1 MPGKDPDAGK
11 DRTLEEKGMT
21 EDKMVGWHHRLKR
34 HESEQ
39 APGDGDGQGSLLDL
53 GLQRVGHD

>member
-1 MPGKDPDAGK
+1 MPGKAPDVGK
-11 DRTLEEKGMT
+11 DRTQEKGIT
-21 EDKMVGWHHRLKR
+21 EDKMVGWQNHWLKGC
-34 HESEQ
+34 EFEQ